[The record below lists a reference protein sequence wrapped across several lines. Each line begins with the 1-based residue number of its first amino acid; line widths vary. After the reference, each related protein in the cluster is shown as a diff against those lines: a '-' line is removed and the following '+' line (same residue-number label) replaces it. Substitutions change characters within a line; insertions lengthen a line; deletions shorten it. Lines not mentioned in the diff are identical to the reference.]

1 MKRVD
6 YFIGLRPTGYYEET
20 LFVDD
25 DATEKEIEEQIKK
38 AVEFSMWYDV
48 KENVNTYNIV
58 NGEGQYACGYNTDLP
73 FRFVWDCNQKSA
85 INFSSRHEAY
95 TAIED
100 YVSENGQDFCRVV
113 ARK

>member
-1 MKRVD
+1 MKQID
-6 YFIGLRPTGYYEET
+6 YDIGIRPTGYYNDT

-48 KENVNTYNIV
+48 KENVKLYNIV
-58 NGEGQYACGYNTDLP
+58 NEKGQYACGYSTDLP
-73 FRFVWDCNQKSA
+73 FTFVWDCRQKVA

-95 TAIED
+95 IAIED
-100 YVSENGQDFCRVV
+100 YVPEDEQDFCRVV
-113 ARK
+113 KRK